1 MSDAYWKNT
10 APGEEVPILKTPDAK
25 HTPGPWSIYNDNGV
39 SVAGTKAGVKC
50 ECGSTN
56 TVWISGGGYQDADAS
71 RGLPMI
77 ETDGQIACNDCGRT
91 WWD

>member
-1 MSDAYWKNT
+1 MKDQIVKCFLCD
-10 APGEEVPILKTPDAK
+10 GD
-25 HTPGPWSIYNDNGV
+25 HGPGPCPLV
-39 SVAGTKAGVKC
+39 KAGVKC

-71 RGLPMI
+71 RGMPMI
-77 ETDGQIACNDCGRT
+77 ETNGQIVCNDCGMA

>member
-1 MSDAYWKNT
+1 MCKDQIVKYFLYD
-10 APGEEVPILKTPDAK
+10 GDRGPD
-25 HTPGPWSIYNDNGV
+25 PCPLVIDNLV
-39 SVAGTKAGVKC
+39 KAGAKC
-50 ECGSTN
+50 ECGSRN

-77 ETDGQIACNDCGRT
+77 ETNGQIACNDCGRV

>member
-1 MSDAYWKNT
+1 MKDQIVKCFLCD
-10 APGEEVPILKTPDAK
+10 GD
-25 HTPGPWSIYNDNGV
+25 HGPGPCPSI
-39 SVAGTKAGVKC
+39 KAGVKC
-50 ECGSTN
+50 ECGSNN

-77 ETDGQIACNDCGRT
+77 ETNGQIACNDCGRT

>member
-1 MSDAYWKNT
+1 MKDQIVKCFLCD
-10 APGEEVPILKTPDAK
+10 GD
-25 HTPGPWSIYNDNGV
+25 HGPGPCPQI
-39 SVAGTKAGVKC
+39 KAGEKC
-50 ECGSTN
+50 ECGSNN

-77 ETDGQIACNDCGRT
+77 ETNGQIACDDCGRT